1 MWLTTLKPNQP
12 VVVALLSRFNL
23 VFFWLL
29 GLAVSSIADSETHIA
44 QLHAHTPEE
53 LSAVLKRAEK
63 WSQQFDSYPNTPIAV
78 VLHGNEAKVFLKE
91 NYKRYQSL
99 VDQAAKLDAFKV
111 VDIQICERWM
121 GYNNVEKNQLPA
133 FIDTVPYGP
142 GREEEL
148 IKAGYQSF

>member
-1 MWLTTLKPNQP
+1 MWLTTLKPNLH

-23 VFFWLL
+23 ISFIVL
-29 GLAVSSIADSETHIA
+29 GLASVSVADSDSHIA

-53 LSAVLKRAEK
+53 LSAVLKRAET
-63 WSQQFDSYPNTPIAV
+63 WSQQFDSYPNKPIAV
-78 VLHGNEAKVFLKE
+78 VLHGNEAKVFLKQ
-91 NYKRYQSL
+91 NYKMYQGL

-121 GYNNVEKNQLPA
+121 GYNNVERNQLPA